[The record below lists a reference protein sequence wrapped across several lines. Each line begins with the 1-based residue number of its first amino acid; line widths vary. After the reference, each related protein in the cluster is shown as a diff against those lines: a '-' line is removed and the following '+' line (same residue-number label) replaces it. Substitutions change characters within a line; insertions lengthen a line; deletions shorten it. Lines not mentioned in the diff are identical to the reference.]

1 MFVND
6 HDIQQLLCSMI
17 KARGVTEGF
26 LLGAEYDYRGGRCIA
41 CHKAR
46 SFLAWC
52 QYLVILIGQHGI
64 YIVGCIWSASPVAV
78 TNTTA
83 ACHCSRA
90 MHEHY
95 RTHENIPIVL
105 ESSELIAFSTE
116 ADRGFV
122 EFDPARTGTR

>member
-1 MFVND
+1 MLSKLILIMILAAESFV
-6 HDIQQLLCSMI
+6 
-17 KARGVTEGF
+17 
-26 LLGAEYDYRGGRCIA
+26 
-41 CHKAR
+41 
-46 SFLAWC
+46 C
-52 QYLVILIGQHGI
+52 QNIMLTDGIGQHGI

-105 ESSELIAFSTE
+105 KSSELIAFSTE
-116 ADRGFV
+116 ADRRITRYWHQ
-122 EFDPARTGTR
+122 ARKERALWQAIHLPPL